1 MIDGWEVSASTAEE
15 AREGSTAPGAGGLA
29 GLLLT
34 AVVLWVCMTAFL
46 RIGTLDGFAAHEGD
60 AMAYVG
66 DAIGGGGWRVTI
78 TATVLV
84 SLAASLQTTL
94 IYLTRSFFAMGR
106 DGVLPERFG
115 TLDGRDQPAFAVV
128 LLTAIGVA
136 GMLASALF
144 PTVRAAF
151 DFILSGTTVF
161 LGVLFLLSAAAAVRI
176 FARDR
181 TAWLDGVVLPA
192 FATLALLGVLA
203 VSVALADRPTQ
214 LFLLVAA
221 LAGIPFAW
229 WRGPGRSSVT
239 QV

>member
-1 MIDGWEVSASTAEE
+1 
-15 AREGSTAPGAGGLA
+15 
-29 GLLLT
+29 
-34 AVVLWVCMTAFL
+34 
-46 RIGTLDGFAAHEGD
+46 
-60 AMAYVG
+60 
-66 DAIGGGGWRVTI
+66 
-78 TATVLV
+78 
-84 SLAASLQTTL
+84 
-94 IYLTRSFFAMGR
+94 
-106 DGVLPERFG
+106 
-115 TLDGRDQPAFAVV
+115 
-128 LLTAIGVA
+128 
-136 GMLASALF
+136 MLASALF